1 MKYHQGVGG
10 GRRKKGG
17 RSTHEI
23 RRKSVYKAREG
34 EPVGSNRGGEEG
46 GVRACEKLESIAC
59 ARVKNWKASRV
70 RVRKT

>member
-34 EPVGSNRGGEEG
+34 EPVGSNRGGRRREEYA
-46 GVRACEKLESIAC
+46 RAENLRALL
-59 ARVKNWKASRV
+59 
-70 RVRKT
+70 